1 MKHRRAKK
9 KFSGKKRLAIFGISL
24 TVLIVAFL
32 AVMGF
37 GGLFSPSEYVDEENL
52 AEVDKQTGKINIL
65 VVGLDKDGFRTDT
78 ILIATYDMDND
89 IVNVLSI
96 PRDTRMYVGGN
107 YQKINCAYAITKN
120 GKRNGINGTIEAV
133 TRLTAIP
140 INYYVEFTFE
150 AFRDMIDALGGVDYD
165 VPQNMNYDDPY
176 QDLHIHLV
184 KGYQHLDGDKAEQFV
199 RFRKY
204 PMGDIDRVKAQ
215 QSFIKALAEQKLN
228 ASVIVKLPD
237 IFKVLQNN
245 VKTNFKSG
253 DVVKY
258 AVNLKD
264 LESDNINT
272 YSIPGVA
279 DSESYGAS
287 YWIADMAELK
297 TLIEETFGYDASK
310 ITIHSA
316 DGKSISKDVKKVKT
330 EEQVK
335 EEENKAAAPSSA
347 ETKKTETKKTETKK
361 TEVKAPEK
369 KTEVKPSQE
378 KTEVGTNEVS
388 EKTET
393 AEKTETEKNTKKEIV
408 RPSANPVAE

>member
-1 MKHRRAKK
+1 MKRRRVKK
-9 KFSGKKRLAIFGISL
+9 KTKFSAKKRLAIFGISL
-24 TVLIVAFL
+24 TVLILAFF

-37 GGLFSPSEYVDEENL
+37 GGLFSLDEYTDGQVENV
-52 AEVDKQTGKINIL
+52 ADVDKETGKINVL

-89 IVNVLSI
+89 AVKILSI

-150 AFRDMIDALGGVDYD
+150 AFREMIDALGGVDYD

-176 QDLHIHLV
+176 QDLHIHLT
-184 KGYQHLDGDKAEQFV
+184 KGFQHLDGDKSEQLV

-204 PMGDIDRVKAQ
+204 PMGDIDRVKVQ
-215 QSFIKALAEQKLN
+215 QNFIKVLAEQKLN
-228 ASVIVKLPD
+228 ASVIGKLPD
-237 IFKVLQNN
+237 LFKTLQKN
-245 VKTNFKSG
+245 VKTNFKPS
-253 DVVKY
+253 DIAKY
-258 AVNLKD
+258 AINLKD
-264 LESDNINT
+264 LSTENIT
-272 YSIPGVA
+272 AYSLPGVA

-287 YWIADMAELK
+287 YWIADMTALK

-316 DGKSISKDVKKVKT
+316 DGKSIAKDVKKVK
-330 EEQVK
+330 K
-335 EEENKAAAPSSA
+335 EEEPK
-347 ETKKTETKKTETKK
+347 TKDALGNT
-361 TEVKAPEK
+361 
-369 KTEVKPSQE
+369 
-378 KTEVGTNEVS
+378 S
-388 EKTET
+388 EKTKTTEKS
-393 AEKTETEKNTKKEIV
+393 AEKSKTTEKPAEEPKATEKPAENVKKEDEDMAEKKKEIV
-408 RPSANPVAE
+408 RPSANPTEE